1 MSEKKK
7 DSNELL
13 NIILIIL
20 GAIFVVQG
28 ILSVLIQYDVIDLAL
43 PPELT
48 ALNVIFGSQWL
59 ISVILGFWALVSGIG
74 MFKEEEWAM
83 GQALVVLSIMAAVG
97 INGILSL
104 IDSGG
109 EWWTQWISYIPIVST
124 IVGILG
130 FLWLLATRKRYD

>member
-1 MSEKKK
+1 MKKKK